1 MVEKAL
7 EGAGAV
13 KARESW
19 RVARKQLLRA
29 MEGAAMFVRSLAGL
43 WFAIRMNGP
52 KMAFVAMACDQPWEV
67 QTVVGVGGALRPLPL
82 LPNSESLSTSAMSY
96 SLLVNINI
104 DMI

>member
-1 MVEKAL
+1 L

-43 WFAIRMNGP
+43 WFAIRMSGP
-52 KMAFVAMACDQPWEV
+52 KMAFVAVACDQPCKSRRSKAAI
-67 QTVVGVGGALRPLPL
+67 GGALRASSAAAELQSL
-82 LPNSESLSTSAMSY
+82 LHLCHVVPC

-104 DMI
+104 ELI